1 MQIQKKKTVELLFSC
16 AQGMGMEPKW
26 LTKHL
31 FSVVTPSGEQHVFY
45 TKSILN
51 SHISV
56 ILANN
61 KFLTR
66 TLLEHHQLPNIPFCK
81 PANLEEAKVFLNEHG
96 PVIAKP
102 LHGFGARD
110 INLIHKASDMGHL
123 KFGKYIFEKYI
134 VGKEMR
140 YLILNGHVI
149 AVHESDYGTSLSPSR
164 ELKRISYESNEWN
177 PQLTNLT
184 KKIAKVVNLNFAA
197 IDFIVQTNG
206 TIYILEVNCA
216 PGLKWFHSPTSG
228 PVVDVANLFL
238 QAILEDGKPIVS
250 PLANLEPN
258 LI

>member
-16 AQGMGMEPKW
+16 ALEMGMKPKW

-31 FSVVTPSGEQHVFY
+31 FSVVTPGGEQHVFY

-66 TLLEHHQLPNIPFCK
+66 TLLEQHSLPNIPYCK
-81 PANLEEAKVFLNEHG
+81 PSNFDEAKLFLDKHG
-96 PVIAKP
+96 RVIAKP

-110 INLIHKASDMGHL
+110 INLINQPEEMAHL

-134 VGKEMR
+134 LGREMR
-140 YLILNGHVI
+140 YLILNGQVI
-149 AVHESDYGTSLSPSR
+149 AVHESDYGTSLKASR
-164 ELKRISYESNEWN
+164 ELKRISYKPEEWN
-177 PQLTNLT
+177 LELTNLT
-184 KKIAKVVNLNFAA
+184 QKIAKVVNLSFAA
-197 IDFIVQTNG
+197 IDFIVQNDG

-216 PGLKWFHSPTSG
+216 PGLKWFHSPSSG
-228 PVVDVANLFL
+228 PAVNVANLFL
-238 QAILEDGKPIVS
+238 QAVLEDSAPIMPKLPS
-250 PLANLEPN
+250 LEPS
-258 LI
+258 LT